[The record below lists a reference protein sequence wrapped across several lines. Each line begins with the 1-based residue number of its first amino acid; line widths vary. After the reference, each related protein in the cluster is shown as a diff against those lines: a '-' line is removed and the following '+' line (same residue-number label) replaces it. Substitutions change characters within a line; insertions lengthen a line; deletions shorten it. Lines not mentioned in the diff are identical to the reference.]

1 MTLLLFLPVWA
12 ICAICVFEFALN
24 YDSYCFIYGNAIS
37 FIDCLYL
44 VFCKSTACEKLN
56 QDLQV
61 DFDSFANELNFFF
74 LL

>member
-1 MTLLLFLPVWA
+1 MTHIVLSMVIQFP
-12 ICAICVFEFALN
+12 
-24 YDSYCFIYGNAIS
+24 